1 MLVEHL
7 DVEADALLGG
17 EGVHVAADGIHL
29 ARDVFRA
36 AVLRPLEDHVLDEV
50 RDAVDLRIF
59 VARAGLDPYADRN
72 RTDVLHLF
80 GQDGET
86 VRQYLATNVAEFF
99 HHFSVQRV
107 LLTRNAADGAA
118 CAALAAVIVTHGE
131 PLPLCDQVILF

>member
-1 MLVEHL
+1 
-7 DVEADALLGG
+7 DALLGG

-29 ARDVFRA
+29 ARNVFGR
-36 AVLRPLEDHVLDEV
+36 AVLRPFEDHVLDEV
-50 RDAVDLRIF
+50 RDAVDVRIF

-99 HHFSVQRV
+99 HHVSAQRSS
-107 LLTRNAADGAA
+107 T
-118 CAALAAVIVTHGE
+118 
-131 PLPLCDQVILF
+131 